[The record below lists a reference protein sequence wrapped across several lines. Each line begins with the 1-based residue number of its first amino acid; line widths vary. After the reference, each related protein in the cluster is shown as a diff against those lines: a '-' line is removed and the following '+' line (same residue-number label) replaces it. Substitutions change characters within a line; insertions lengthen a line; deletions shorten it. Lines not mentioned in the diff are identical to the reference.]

1 MHHMDNLMALIAV
14 GVGLA
19 GTVALWFLGMLGGK
33 RIQFA
38 LKYIDGYLHEQTA
51 PLGDRGS

>member
-51 PLGDRGS
+51 PLEDRGS